1 MNRSTTLLQLAALA
15 CAAAPAFAQVGVSVE
30 VHQPGVYGRIDI
42 GPQPPPVVYAQPII
56 IAPVHQRREPMY
68 LYVPPGHQK
77 KWDKHCAKYHA
88 CDRPVYF
95 VREDWVQQRY
105 DEAHGHPGKGK
116 GKGHGHGKGHGKH
129 DD

>member
-1 MNRSTTLLQLAALA
+1 MKRSTSLLLLAAF
-15 CAAAPAFAQVGVSVE
+15 AAGPAFAQVGVSVE

-56 IAPVHQRREPMY
+56 IAPVHQRREPLY

-77 KWDKHCAKYHA
+77 KWDKHCARYNA

-116 GKGHGHGKGHGKH
+116 GHGHGKGHGKH
-129 DD
+129 GD

>member
-1 MNRSTTLLQLAALA
+1 MNRSTTLLLLAAIA

-42 GPQPPPVVYAQPII
+42 GPQPPPVIYAQPII
-56 IAPVHQRREPMY
+56 IAPVHQRREPLY

-77 KWDKHCAKYHA
+77 KWDKHCAKYNA

-105 DEAHGHPGKGK
+105 DEAHGHKGK
-116 GKGHGHGKGHGKH
+116 GKGHKHGKGHGNHDH

>member
-1 MNRSTTLLQLAALA
+1 MKHTASLFLLAAFA
-15 CAAAPAFAQVGVSVE
+15 TGSAFAQVGVSVE

-42 GPQPPPVVYAQPII
+42 GQQPPPVVYAQPII

-77 KWDKHCAKYHA
+77 KWDKHCAKYNA

-116 GKGHGHGKGHGKH
+116 GKGKDKGHGHGNGKH
-129 DD
+129 GD

>member
-1 MNRSTTLLQLAALA
+1 MNRSTTLLLLAALA
-15 CAAAPAFAQVGVSVE
+15 CAAAPSFAQVGVSVE

-42 GPQPPPVVYAQPII
+42 GQQPPPVVYAQPII

-77 KWDKHCAKYHA
+77 KWDKHCAKYNA

-116 GKGHGHGKGHGKH
+116 GKGKGGKAAA
-129 DD
+129 